1 MMDVLLRGA
10 VGMLFA
16 SLALAWVATFA
27 RLVVL
32 RPVQL
37 RIKDS
42 GAIVRA
48 HIDLLLVSP
57 LCMAYYAVRI
67 PLPTVACWM
76 VVIGGFTNPSLFTFR
91 ALDPEAP
98 ATWPRK
104 TFRLGSF
111 LTTTIGHVWVGCS
124 ILQAIG

>member
-1 MMDVLLRGA
+1 MDVLLKGA

-32 RPVQL
+32 GPVRGL
-37 RIKDS
+37 IKDS

-48 HIDLLLVSP
+48 HIDLLLMSL
-57 LCMAYYAVRI
+57 LCMAYYALRI
-67 PLPTVACWM
+67 PLPFAACWM
-76 VVIGGFTNPSLFTFR
+76 VVIGGFTNPTLFILR

-98 ATWPRK
+98 ATWSRK
-104 TFRLGSF
+104 TFRVGSF
-111 LTTTIGHVWVGCS
+111 LITTIGHGWIGCS
-124 ILQAIG
+124 ILQTIG